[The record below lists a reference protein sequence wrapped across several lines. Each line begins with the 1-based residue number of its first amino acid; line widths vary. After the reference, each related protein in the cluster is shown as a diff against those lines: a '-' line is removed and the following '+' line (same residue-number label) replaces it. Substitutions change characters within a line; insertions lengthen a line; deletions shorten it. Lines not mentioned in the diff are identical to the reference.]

1 VRYYCGYDTWLIK
14 MWIVLAAGIV
24 AVTLNLLLPQ
34 EAQGEEEVEEQD
46 AIEVEEIH
54 HGSDD
59 DVKRADR
66 V

>member
-1 VRYYCGYDTWLIK
+1 

-34 EAQGEEEVEEQD
+34 ETQGEEEVEEQD